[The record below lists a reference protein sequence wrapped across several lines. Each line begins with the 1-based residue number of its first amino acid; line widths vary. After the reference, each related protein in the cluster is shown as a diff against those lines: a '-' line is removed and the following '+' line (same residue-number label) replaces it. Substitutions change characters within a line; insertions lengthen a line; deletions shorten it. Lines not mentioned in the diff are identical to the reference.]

1 MNLTLTLAAEW
12 GRLGVRVNG
21 LVIGNYPHAG
31 IPGYD
36 PDKAGPRAIS
46 IPARRPL
53 RAQEIGRAAAF
64 LCSPYAR
71 HITGTNL
78 VIDGGDWRSEE
89 HTSELQSLMRI
100 SYAVFCLKTKKSTQH
115 IQFSGAFLHT
125 CNSYEESSV

>member
-1 MNLTLTLAAEW
+1 MRISDGSSDVCSSDL
-12 GRLGVRVNG
+12 
-21 LVIGNYPHAG
+21 PHAG

-78 VIDGGDWRSEE
+78 VIDGGDWLRRDVLKPVFVSPCDRENLRSEE
-89 HTSELQSLMRI
+89 NTSELTSLMSN
-100 SYAVFCLKTKKSTQH
+100 SYAGFCLKHKKHITQ
-115 IQFSGAFLHT
+115 
-125 CNSYEESSV
+125 N

>member
-1 MNLTLTLAAEW
+1 MIRQQPRSTRTDPLFPYTTLFRSTLTLAADG
-12 GRLGVRVNG
+12 GRLGVRVKG

-78 VIDGGDWRSEE
+78 VIDGDR
-89 HTSELQSLMRI
+89 
-100 SYAVFCLKTKKSTQH
+100 KSTR
-115 IQFSGAFLHT
+115 L
-125 CNSYEESSV
+125 NSSH